1 MGKVT
6 FDYHITS
13 SDIQGVK
20 LVKPQH
26 EDALIFLED
35 ECHITVMENGT
46 APLFVEAVGDL
57 LNDIEAAHMCAS
69 YS

>member
-6 FDYHITS
+6 FDFTITS
-13 SDIQGVK
+13 SDVQGVK

-35 ECHITVMENGT
+35 ECHITVMKDGS
-46 APLFVEAVGDL
+46 APLFIEKVGDL
-57 LNDIEAAHMCAS
+57 LNDIEGAHMCAS